1 MASYYVDT
9 NVLVGYTFLH
19 NRWQDHTRRLMAS
32 DNTLYAGDTVFYE
45 YCINV
50 GYGPRDSEPLD
61 WSKEDGVVGKEKR
74 KLRKRKRF
82 TYLELKTKDED
93 ELNPDTVSEVFIE
106 KFEVEDQIKHKVKNY
121 FQKELVQD
129 CTLDSVE
136 CSLNK
141 LINRINSTA
150 IDRKDEIK
158 KRVKVRRRRD
168 NKDYSTP
175 CSQISRIICG
185 NEDEYCPDA
194 EVLVDAMDL
203 KDRLFTDT
211 VVTSDKG
218 DMISN
223 RDKLEPITRLNLVY
237 LKNKFANEDPE
248 IDEEIP
254 LDKDSN

>member
-32 DNTLYAGDTVFYE
+32 ENTLYTGDTVIYE
-45 YCINV
+45 YCV
-50 GYGPRDSEPLD
+50 KTGHGSRDGEPLE

-82 TYLELKTKDED
+82 TYLELKTKNEE
-93 ELNPDTVSEVFIE
+93 ELEPDTVSEVFIQ
-106 KFEVEDQIKHKVKNY
+106 KFDVEDQIKHKVKNY
-121 FQKELVQD
+121 FERELDQE
-129 CTLDSVE
+129 CTLDDVE
-136 CSLNK
+136 DSLNK
-141 LINRINSTA
+141 LTNRINSTA
-150 IDRKDEIK
+150 IDRKDKIQKRIK
-158 KRVKVRRRRD
+158 IFLRRD
-168 NKDYSTP
+168 EKDYSTA
-175 CSQISRIICG
+175 CSQMSRIIDG
-185 NEDEYCPDA
+185 NEEEYCPDA

-203 KDRLFTDT
+203 KNRFLINT

-223 RDKLEPITRLNLVY
+223 KDKLETITRLNLVY

-248 IDEEIP
+248 IDEEVD
-254 LDKDSN
+254 L

>member
-32 DNTLYAGDTVFYE
+32 ENTLYAGATVFYE
-45 YCINV
+45 YCVNV
-50 GYGPRDSEPLD
+50 GHGPRDGEPLD
-61 WSKEDGVVGKEKR
+61 WSREDGVVGKEKR

-93 ELNPDTVSEVFIE
+93 ELDPDTVSDVFIE
-106 KFEVEDQIKHKVKNY
+106 KFEVEDQIKHKVENY
-121 FQKELVQD
+121 FQKELDQD

-136 CSLNK
+136 DSLNK
-141 LINRINSTA
+141 LINRIKSTA
-150 IDRKDEIK
+150 IDRKNEIQ
-158 KRVKVRRRRD
+158 KRVKIRRRQD
-168 NKDYSTP
+168 DKDYSTP
-175 CSQISRIICG
+175 CSQMSRIIDG

-203 KDRLFTDT
+203 KDRFLTDT

-237 LKNKFANEDPE
+237 LKNKFANEDPK

-254 LDKDSN
+254 MDQDSN

>member
-32 DNTLYAGDTVFYE
+32 ENTLYAGETVFYE
-45 YCINV
+45 YCVNV
-50 GYGPRDSEPLD
+50 GHGPRDGEPLD
-61 WSKEDGVVGKEKR
+61 WSREDGVVGKEKR

-82 TYLELKTKDED
+82 TYLELKTKDDDKLE
-93 ELNPDTVSEVFIE
+93 PDTVSEVFIE
-106 KFEVEDQIKHKVKNY
+106 KFEVEDQIKHKVEDY
-121 FQKELVQD
+121 FQKELDRD

-136 CSLNK
+136 DSLNK

-150 IDRKDEIK
+150 IDRKNEIR
-158 KRVKVRRRRD
+158 KRVKIRRRRD

-175 CSQISRIICG
+175 CSQMSRIIDG

-203 KDRLFTDT
+203 KDRFLTDT

-254 LDKDSN
+254 MDQDSN

>member
-32 DNTLYAGDTVFYE
+32 ENTLYAGCTVLYE
-45 YCINV
+45 YCVNV
-50 GYGPRDSEPLD
+50 GHGPRDGKPLD
-61 WSKEDGVVGKEKR
+61 WSKEDGVVGKERR
-74 KLRKRKRF
+74 KLRKQKRF
-82 TYLELKTKDED
+82 TYLELKTKDEE
-93 ELNPDTVSEVFIE
+93 ELDPDTVSEVFID
-106 KFEVEDQIKHKVKNY
+106 KFEVEDQIKHKVEDY
-121 FQKELVQD
+121 FEKELDQD
-129 CTLDSVE
+129 CTLDDVE
-136 CSLNK
+136 ESLNK

-150 IDRKDEIK
+150 IDRKGEIQ
-158 KRVKVRRRRD
+158 KRIKIRRRRD
-168 NKDYSTP
+168 DKDYSTP
-175 CSQISRIICG
+175 CSQMSRIIDG
-185 NEDEYCPDA
+185 GEDEYCPDA

-203 KDRLFTDT
+203 KDRYLINT

-223 RDKLEPITRLNLVY
+223 RDKLEPITQLNLVY

-254 LDKDSN
+254 IDRDTD

>member
-19 NRWQDHTRRLMAS
+19 NRWQDHTRRLMAAE
-32 DNTLYAGDTVFYE
+32 NTLYAGDTVLYE

-50 GYGPRDSEPLD
+50 GHGPRNGEPLN

-82 TYLELKTKDED
+82 TYLELKTED
-93 ELNPDTVSEVFIE
+93 KEALDPDTVSKVFIE
-106 KFEVEDQIKHKVKNY
+106 KFDVEDQIKHKVENY
-121 FQKELVQD
+121 FQRELDQD
-129 CTLDSVE
+129 CTLDDVE
-136 CSLNK
+136 DSLNK
-141 LINRINSTA
+141 ITNRVNSTA
-150 IDRKDEIK
+150 IDRKEEIQ
-158 KRVKVRRRRD
+158 KRIKIRPRRD
-168 NKDYSTP
+168 SKDYSTP
-175 CSQISRIICG
+175 CSQMSRIIDG
-185 NEDEYCPDA
+185 DEDEYCPDA

-203 KDRLFTDT
+203 KDRFLIDT

-218 DMISN
+218 DIISN
-223 RDKLEPITRLNLVY
+223 RDELEPITRLNLIY

-254 LDKDSN
+254 IDHNSN

>member
-32 DNTLYAGDTVFYE
+32 KNTLYAGDTVLYE
-45 YCINV
+45 YCINI
-50 GYGPRDSEPLD
+50 GRGPRDEEPLD

-82 TYLELKTKDED
+82 THLELKTKDD
-93 ELNPDTVSEVFIE
+93 NELNPETVSEVFIK
-106 KFEVEDQIKHKVKNY
+106 KFEVEDQIKHKIENY
-121 FQKELVQD
+121 FQKELGQD

-136 CSLNK
+136 DSLNK

-150 IDRKDEIK
+150 IDRKNEIQ
-158 KRVKVRRRRD
+158 KRVKIRRRR
-168 NKDYSTP
+168 NKKDYSTP
-175 CSQISRIICG
+175 CSQMSRIIGG
-185 NEDEYCPDA
+185 NENEYCPDA
-194 EVLVDAMDL
+194 EVLVDAMEL
-203 KDRLFTDT
+203 KDRFLTDT

-254 LDKDSN
+254 RDQDSN

>member
-32 DNTLYAGDTVFYE
+32 ENTLYAGYTVLYE
-45 YCINV
+45 YCVNV
-50 GYGPRDSEPLD
+50 GHGLRDGESLD

-82 TYLELKTKDED
+82 TYLELKTKDEE
-93 ELNPDTVSEVFIE
+93 ELDPDTVSEVFIE
-106 KFEVEDQIKHKVKNY
+106 KFEVEDQIKYKVEDY
-121 FQKELVQD
+121 FKKELDQD
-129 CTLDSVE
+129 CTLDDVE
-136 CSLNK
+136 ESLNK

-150 IDRKDEIK
+150 IDRKDEVQ
-158 KRVKVRRRRD
+158 KRVKIRRRRD
-168 NKDYSTP
+168 DKDYSTP
-175 CSQISRIICG
+175 CSQMSRIIDG
-185 NEDEYCPDA
+185 DEDEYCPDA
-194 EVLVDAMDL
+194 EVLVDAMDM
-203 KDRLFTDT
+203 KDRYLIDT

-237 LKNKFANEDPE
+237 LKNKFANEDSE
-248 IDEEIP
+248 IAEEIP
-254 LDKDSN
+254 INQDTD

>member
-1 MASYYVDT
+1 MASYYLDT

-32 DNTLYAGDTVFYE
+32 ENTLYAGDTVFYE
-45 YCINV
+45 YCVNV
-50 GYGPRDSEPLD
+50 GHGPRDGELLD
-61 WSKEDGVVGKEKR
+61 WSREDGVVGKEKR

-93 ELNPDTVSEVFIE
+93 GLDPDTVSEVFIE
-106 KFEVEDQIKHKVKNY
+106 KFEVEDQIKHKVENY
-121 FQKELVQD
+121 FEKELDQD
-129 CTLDSVE
+129 CTLDDVE
-136 CSLNK
+136 DSLNK

-150 IDRKDEIK
+150 IDRKDEIQ
-158 KRVKVRRRRD
+158 KRVKIRRRRD
-168 NKDYSTP
+168 DKDYSTP
-175 CSQISRIICG
+175 CSQMRRIIDG

-194 EVLVDAMDL
+194 EVLADAMDL
-203 KDRLFTDT
+203 KDRFLTDT

-248 IDEEIP
+248 IDDEISIDQDP
-254 LDKDSN
+254 N